1 MKTSARASS
10 TLKKEQQFKLIKIV
24 ILLLIV
30 LIISHFSKD
39 SFLKETIVKA
49 R

>member
-1 MKTSARASS
+1 MKTSARTSS
-10 TLKKEQQFKLIKIV
+10 TLKKEQQLKLIKIV

-39 SFLKETIVKA
+39 SLIKETIVKA
-49 R
+49 Q